1 MGSGRGSIFDRARY
15 FVMQEASHV
24 WYVPEPGSLVWQS
37 FDTYSLLFN
46 ERSGNTHVLDP
57 LSREIL
63 DLLQELPRDETALL
77 QELTSLVGDDD
88 PEALSK
94 AIGEA
99 LVAFDAAGLIFPAYH
114 S

>member
-1 MGSGRGSIFDRARY
+1 MN
-15 FVMQEASHV
+15 EASHL
-24 WYVPEPGSLVWQS
+24 WYVPESGSLVWRS
-37 FDTYSLLFN
+37 FDSYSLLYN

-63 DLLQELPRDETALL
+63 DLLQESPRDERALL

-88 PEALSK
+88 PEALRE

-99 LVAFDAAGLIFPAYH
+99 LVAFDSAGLIFPAYH